1 MIHVWHRT
9 GAYRQRTGRDLL
21 GPWNL
26 QVFIIIC
33 STVLTISKCGTPRKT
48 YRHRCEKKKQ
58 LKILQ
63 ILLAKQKPH
72 LASALRTFFR
82 IISTFELIRKL
93 ATTILF
99 LIDIPEQWGCR
110 FQLCFTYSKTKS
122 HDDVGTAGIFS
133 QTWASP
139 RADTAEGAVMCWGRL
154 INQMTCV
161 WKGSCNQNSFDSE

>member
-82 IISTFELIRKL
+82 IISAFELVRKL

-122 HDDVGTAGIFS
+122 HDDVGTAGIFFPDLS
-133 QTWASP
+133 ITNS
-139 RADTAEGAVMCWGRL
+139 RYCRR
-154 INQMTCV
+154 
-161 WKGSCNQNSFDSE
+161 SCNVLGQVDKSDDLCVKGKLQSK